1 MLDQVLDFVDIK
13 PYYDLDVM
21 KPNQNLYSLTA
32 DIITEIKMIFE
43 DYLPYFAY
51 VQGDTT
57 AAIDAFYSGARAYDV
72 GAELR
77 TSNMPFSFRNK
88 LIVRCQVELQIIIL
102 HEYQRQEIIC

>member
-1 MLDQVLDFVDIK
+1 LKREFESAQHREMLDQVLDFVDIK

-51 VQGDTT
+51 
-57 AAIDAFYSGARAYDV
+57 ARRYH
-72 GAELR
+72 
-77 TSNMPFSFRNK
+77 SCN
-88 LIVRCQVELQIIIL
+88 
-102 HEYQRQEIIC
+102 

>member
-57 AAIDAFYSGARAYDV
+57 AAIIDALFWS
-72 GAELR
+72 L
-77 TSNMPFSFRNK
+77 
-88 LIVRCQVELQIIIL
+88 
-102 HEYQRQEIIC
+102 

>member
-51 VQGDTT
+51 VQE
-57 AAIDAFYSGARAYDV
+57 IPQLQLMLFIL
-72 GAELR
+72 EL
-77 TSNMPFSFRNK
+77 
-88 LIVRCQVELQIIIL
+88 ELMMS
-102 HEYQRQEIIC
+102 ERVTYF

>member
-57 AAIDAFYSGARAYDV
+57 AAIDAFIL
-72 GAELR
+72 ELELMMSER
-77 TSNMPFSFRNK
+77 VTYSNMPFSFGIN
-88 LIVRCQVELQIIIL
+88 
-102 HEYQRQEIIC
+102 

>member
-1 MLDQVLDFVDIK
+1 LKREFFIAQHREMLDQVLDFVDIK

-57 AAIDAFYSGARAYDV
+57 AYYFYSGARAYDV
-72 GAELR
+72 GAGYVL
-77 TSNMPFSFRNK
+77 
-88 LIVRCQVELQIIIL
+88 LICRFGIN
-102 HEYQRQEIIC
+102 